1 MTEITITQILDD
13 LRAAD
18 ETTRRFERRYWLS
31 STDFY
36 DLYTQGRLDDGEHA
50 EDFALWAGFYEI
62 KRDREA
68 LLKELSRE
76 RVRQLAPSSQDFV
89 TIDPHEPALRATAA

>member
-18 ETTRRFERRYWLS
+18 EMTRRFERRYWLS
-31 STDFY
+31 SSDFY
-36 DLYTQGRLDDGEHA
+36 DLYMQGRLDDGEHA

-62 KRDREA
+62 KRDRESA
-68 LLKELSRE
+68 LKELSGQ
-76 RVRQLAPSSQDFV
+76 RVRQLNASAIDLIS
-89 TIDPHEPALRATAA
+89 IDPREPALRTTAA